1 MLNGAGYRG
10 TDPQMLAAD
19 DKALLE
25 YLYDRPEEAA
35 TLVDILYR
43 KHRPELLTLEKQAA
57 NDLSEAG
64 QRMNEFLHYVR
75 HCILSW
81 VVSTAA
87 RPRTRENMTELESN
101 ASYN

>member
-25 YLYDRPEEAA
+25 YLYDRSEEAA

-43 KHRPELLTLEKQAA
+43 KHRPEMLLLEQQAA
-57 NDLSEAG
+57 NDPSEAG
-64 QRMNEFLHYVR
+64 LRVREFLHYVR
-75 HCILSW
+75 HSVLSW

-87 RPRTRENMTELESN
+87 RPRTRE
-101 ASYN
+101 

>member
-25 YLYDRPEEAA
+25 YLYHRSEESA
-35 TLVDILYR
+35 TIVNILYR
-43 KHRPELLTLEKQAA
+43 KHRPEMLTLEIQAA
-57 NDLSEAG
+57 NDPSEAG
-64 QRMNEFLHYVR
+64 LRIGEFLHYVR

-87 RPRTRENMTELESN
+87 RPRTRE
-101 ASYN
+101 

>member
-10 TDPQMLAAD
+10 TDPQMLAAA

-25 YLYDRPEEAA
+25 YFYDRSEEAA

-43 KHRPELLTLEKQAA
+43 KHRPEMLTLEQQAL
-57 NDLSEAG
+57 NDPSEAG
-64 QRMNEFLHYVR
+64 LRMREFFHYVR
-75 HCILSW
+75 YCILSW

-87 RPRTRENMTELESN
+87 RPRTRE
-101 ASYN
+101 